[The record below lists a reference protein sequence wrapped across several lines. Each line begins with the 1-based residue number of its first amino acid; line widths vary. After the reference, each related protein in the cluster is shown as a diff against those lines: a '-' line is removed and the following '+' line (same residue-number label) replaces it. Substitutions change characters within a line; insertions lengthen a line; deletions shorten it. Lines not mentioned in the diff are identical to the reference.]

1 MKQLPNYFT
10 HYWTQETFERE
21 RARAE
26 SAPASMKHTAGNGF
40 RKAGLRRRDFLYI
53 VSVLDGEL
61 YLIGRMQV
69 RGIYSRSKAAALLG
83 TKTNNLWDA
92 KEHVVEIP
100 ETGTRDRYDL
110 KVPISIVQKLQFL
123 SASGPRGLA
132 FRDERHLNQQT
143 LRVKRRLLPESANAL
158 DRLLDGNGPA
168 VSGGTGSL
176 VDVARDDYQPSDDDT
191 RRLAL
196 RQIWERQ
203 GQADFRRNLLRR
215 YGTRCMISGST
226 IDRIIDAAHIRPYRG
241 ESDNHEE
248 NGLLL
253 RTDLHAL
260 YDLGLL
266 GIEPVTLKI
275 RLHPSLRRSEY
286 GELHGQRL
294 KCDKAVPAESAIKR
308 SWEIF
313 QRILRSKAVSQSF

>member
-1 MKQLPNYFT
+1 MPDYFT
-10 HYWTQETFERE
+10 HYWTRATFERE
-21 RARAE
+21 RDRLE
-26 SAPASMKHTAGNGF
+26 SAEPRMTHTAGNGF
-40 RKAGLRRRDFLYI
+40 RKAGLHPRDFLYI

-83 TKTNNLWDA
+83 TNNLWDA

-110 KVPISIVQKLQFL
+110 KVPISIVQELRFL
-123 SASGPRGLA
+123 SASGPRRLA

-158 DRLLDGNGPA
+158 DRLLDGDGFA
-168 VSGGTGSL
+168 VSGRTGSL
-176 VDVARDDYQPSDDDT
+176 VDAARDDYQPSDDDT

-196 RQIWERQ
+196 RQIRERQ
-203 GQADFRRNLLRR
+203 GQAAFRRNLLRR

-275 RLHPSLRRSEY
+275 RLHPSLRKSEY
-286 GELHGQRL
+286 GELHGRKL
-294 KCDKAVPAESAIKR
+294 RCDHAVPAESAIKR

-313 QRILRSKAVSQSF
+313 QRILRRRAVGQSI